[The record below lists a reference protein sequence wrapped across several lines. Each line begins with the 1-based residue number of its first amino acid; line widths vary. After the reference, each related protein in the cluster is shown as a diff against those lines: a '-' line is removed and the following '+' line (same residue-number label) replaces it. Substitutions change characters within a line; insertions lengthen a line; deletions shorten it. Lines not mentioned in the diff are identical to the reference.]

1 MKKGILFITILSLTL
16 CFSCRREKKELY
28 EPASESL
35 DKHKAPQWFSDAKF
49 GIFIHWGVYAVP
61 AYHEWYLVFYS
72 PKARYGK
79 NLGGPPYTAAQGE
92 LSDSMFNANI
102 RKGANEYHR
111 KNFGVDFDYDQ
122 FIPMFKA
129 EKYDPESWAKL
140 FKKAGARYVVLTAKH
155 GEEFA
160 MWPSKFTPR
169 NAMDMGPH
177 RDLAGDLVKAIRAE
191 DMKMGFYHNTTYS
204 FWDERFPNKEWVA
217 YMNNSI
223 KELVDMYHPDI
234 LWGDVLFSPERNEQ
248 GEALGAKYFNTLEL
262 LAYFYNNSPDP
273 SQVVANDR
281 FDMVKAI
288 NPDSKKALSNSI
300 YRHEYARW
308 KLGDNLALLGD
319 FQTPE
324 RRKVDEIFD
333 FPWECCDALD
343 PTSWGYNKNLPDD
356 KYMSTDQLVDH
367 LVDIV
372 SKNGNLLIN
381 VGPRADG
388 TIPEAQQERLTGIGK
403 WLEINGEAIYGTRHW
418 DKFGEENVRFT
429 SKGDNIL
436 YAISLDWPGEKLT
449 IKSLK
454 DWDKSRIKSIHLLG
468 VKEQL
473 QWELSDEGLIINCPV
488 QKPCDYAF
496 AFKIKHKSKA
506 R

>member
-1 MKKGILFITILSLTL
+1 
-16 CFSCRREKKELY
+16 
-28 EPASESL
+28 
-35 DKHKAPQWFSDAKF
+35 
-49 GIFIHWGVYAVP
+49 
-61 AYHEWYLVFYS
+61 
-72 PKARYGK
+72 
-79 NLGGPPYTAAQGE
+79 
-92 LSDSMFNANI
+92 
-102 RKGANEYHR
+102 
-111 KNFGVDFDYDQ
+111 
-122 FIPMFKA
+122 
-129 EKYDPESWAKL
+129 
-140 FKKAGARYVVLTAKH
+140 
-155 GEEFA
+155 
-160 MWPSKFTPR
+160 
-169 NAMDMGPH
+169 
-177 RDLAGDLVKAIRAE
+177 
-191 DMKMGFYHNTTYS
+191 
-204 FWDERFPNKEWVA
+204 
-217 YMNNSI
+217 
-223 KELVDMYHPDI
+223 MYQPDI

-262 LAYFYNNSPDP
+262 LAYFCNNSPDP

-403 WLEINGEAIYGTRHW
+403 WLEINGEAIYGTRYW

-436 YAISLDWPGEKLT
+436 YAISLDWPIEKLT